1 MKNKNKNKRKNFK
14 RLSLPERIQIEI
26 QYSQGKDLGEI
37 AGHLGKGRNKS
48 TISRE
53 IAGRPRKGRGKYKA
67 YQANCRAVKREE
79 KRGKRERLK
88 NEIIRKY
95 TKEKLKIGWT
105 PEQIEM
111 RIGKDLGKEYSI
123 SYEAIYQFVY
133 SQMHRDGNGKLK
145 EGCEDFRPYLA
156 RRHKRRQKKG
166 FRKAQKAERI
176 VLPSI
181 DDRPKTAEKRKEI
194 GHFEGDTIVSRESK
208 PRLKTLNERA
218 CGVVLIGK
226 TKDGTTDE
234 CNKIVFQRLTEFPK
248 EYRKTLTQDRGTENF
263 DYKPLEKELEISC
276 YFAHPYCSQER
287 GSNENLNGLIRRYFP
302 RGTDF
307 AKVSEQEIMRV
318 EGLLNNRPRKRFGGL
333 TPLEV
338 LFKKTGVALKY

>member
-1 MKNKNKNKRKNFK
+1 MKNKINRKGHK
-14 RLSLPERIQIEI
+14 RLNLSERIQIEI
-26 QYSQGKDLGEI
+26 QYSQGKNMNEI
-37 AGHLGKGRNKS
+37 AQHLGKGRNKS

-53 IAGRPRKGRGKYKA
+53 IGGKPRKGRGKYQA

-79 KRGKRERLK
+79 CRGKRDRLK
-88 NEIIRKY
+88 NEAIRSY
-95 TKEKLKIGWT
+95 VKEKLKIGWT

-111 RIGKDLGKEYSI
+111 RIGKALGKEYSI

-133 SQMHRDGNGKLK
+133 SQIHRNGNGKVRK
-145 EGCEDFRPYLA
+145 NCEDLRPYLA
-156 RRHKRRQKKG
+156 RRHNRRQKKG
-166 FRKAQKAERI
+166 LRKTQKIERV

-181 DDRPKTAEKRKEI
+181 DDRPKIVEKRKEI

-208 PRLKTLNERA
+208 PRLKTLNERS

-226 TKDGTTDE
+226 TKDGTANE
-234 CNKIVFQRLTEFPK
+234 CNRVVLERLTEFPK

-263 DYKPLEKELEISC
+263 DYKQLEEELNISC
-276 YFAHPYCSQER
+276 YFAHAYRSQER

-302 RGTDF
+302 KGTDF
-307 AKVSEQEIMRV
+307 SKISDEEIMRV

-333 TPLEV
+333 TPCEV
-338 LFKKTGVALKY
+338 LFMKTGVALKY

>member
-1 MKNKNKNKRKNFK
+1 
-14 RLSLPERIQIEI
+14 
-26 QYSQGKDLGEI
+26 
-37 AGHLGKGRNKS
+37 
-48 TISRE
+48 
-53 IAGRPRKGRGKYKA
+53 
-67 YQANCRAVKREE
+67 
-79 KRGKRERLK
+79 
-88 NEIIRKY
+88 
-95 TKEKLKIGWT
+95 
-105 PEQIEM
+105 
-111 RIGKDLGKEYSI
+111 
-123 SYEAIYQFVY
+123 
-133 SQMHRDGNGKLK
+133 MHRDGNGKLK

-302 RGTDF
+302 KGTDF

-338 LFKKTGVALKY
+338 LFKKTGVAIDS

>member
-1 MKNKNKNKRKNFK
+1 MKNKQKEKGFK
-14 RLSLPERIQIEI
+14 RLCLEERIQIEI
-26 QYSQGKDLGEI
+26 KYGQGMDLGKI
-37 AGHLGKGRNKS
+37 AKHLGDGRNKS

-53 IAGRPRKGRGKYKA
+53 IAGRPRKGIGKYRA
-67 YQANCRAVKREE
+67 YQANCMALKREE

-88 NEIIRKY
+88 NQAIRDHV
-95 TKEKLKIGWT
+95 KEKMKLGWT

-111 RIGKDLGKEYSI
+111 RISKELGKEYSI

-133 SQMHRDGNGKLK
+133 AQVRRGGNGKLK
-145 EGCEDFRPYLA
+145 KGCEDLRPYLA
-156 RRHKRRQKKG
+156 RRHARRQKKG
-166 FRKAQKAERI
+166 LRKAQKAERV

-181 DDRPKTAEKRKEI
+181 DDRPIAVDKRREI

-208 PRLKTLNERA
+208 SRLKTLNERV
-218 CGVVLIGK
+218 CGVVFIGK
-226 TKDGTTDE
+226 TNDGTTKE
-234 CNKIVFQRLTEFPK
+234 CNQVVLNRLTEIPT

-263 DYKPLEKELEISC
+263 DYKPLEEKLKISC

-302 RGTDF
+302 KGTDF
-307 AKVSEQEIMRV
+307 AKVSDEEIMRV

-338 LFKKTGVALKY
+338 LFMRTGVALKY